1 MQRLAITIAILFFLS
16 INLME
21 TDAQPL
27 VKENLISIDKQNSIY
42 AEEIISK
49 IRAGKQIYYNNVI
62 IFGDLDIGNLNL
74 SPTIKSNI
82 KILNSMILGKVD
94 LSGYKYENPVDF
106 SNSTFKDM
114 ADFSGI
120 QFESHAYFINS
131 RYNNKV
137 TFQGSRFNRDTSF
150 KYAKFELDANF
161 EDTRY
166 YGDADFRDTTFGE
179 DEFFRGSEFLE
190 IADFTGCKV
199 LGSAFFGNAVFKNA
213 AQFSKSKFKKYADF
227 SNVQFTGNAIF
238 VMTEFSNAAD
248 FKRSNFKENANFLA
262 TKFQSKGLFQYARF
276 GGDAEFSEAFLN
288 RNINLSKATF
298 RRFNIEWNSLK
309 DRLDYD
315 GSAYLALV
323 KSYRDMEMFDDADS
337 CYYDYRKISQ
347 EMKPIGLSKGIDII
361 AEKTC
366 GYGVKPDYTL
376 WLSLLVILVFSL
388 IYWIGN
394 GLNDSYSGSQLRPFS
409 FIKLSVVFKIDII
422 DSITNAIQF
431 SSSAFISLAMPEWR
445 PASTFWKWIIITER
459 LLGWLLLALLL
470 VTLGHV
476 MIR

>member
-1 MQRLAITIAILFFLS
+1 MQRHFKTIAILFLLS
-16 INLME
+16 INLIE

-49 IRAGKQIYYNNVI
+49 IKAGKQVYYNNI
-62 IFGDLDIGNLNL
+62 IIIGDLDISDLNL
-74 SPTIKSNI
+74 SSTIRSNI
-82 KILNSMILGKVD
+82 KIINSVILGKVD

-120 QFESHAYFINS
+120 EFASLAYFVDS

-137 TFQGSRFNRDTSF
+137 TFQSSRFNRDASF
-150 KYAKFELDANF
+150 RYAKFERDANF

-166 YGDADFRDTTFGE
+166 YGEADFRETTFGE
-179 DEFFRGSEFLE
+179 DAFFRGSAFLE
-190 IADFTGCKV
+190 IADFIECKV
-199 LGSAFFGNAVFKNA
+199 LGSAFFGNATFKNA
-213 AQFSKSKFKKYADF
+213 AQFSKSRFKKYADF
-227 SNVQFTGNAIF
+227 SDAQFTGNAIF
-238 VMTEFSNAAD
+238 AMTEFSNAAD

-276 GGDAEFSEAFLN
+276 GGDTDFSEAFLN
-288 RNINLSKATF
+288 RNINLSKATL
-298 RRFNIEWNSLK
+298 RRFNIEWNLLK

-323 KSYRDMEMFDDADS
+323 KSYRDLEMFDYADS
-337 CYYDYRKISQ
+337 CYYDYRKIGQ
-347 EMKPIGLSKGIDII
+347 EKKPIGLSKGIDII

-366 GYGVKPDYTL
+366 GYGVRPDYTL

-394 GLNDSYSGSQLRPFS
+394 SLNDANSCSRLRTFS
-409 FIKLSVVFKIDII
+409 FIKLSTVSKIDIV
-422 DSITNAIQF
+422 DSFTNAIQF
-431 SSSAFISLAMPEWR
+431 SSSTFISLAMPEWR
-445 PASTFWKWIIITER
+445 PSSIFWKWIIITER
-459 LLGWLLLALLL
+459 LIGWLLLALLL